1 MKVPMLLLTS
11 LTLLQAG
18 ALRHKI
24 DNNKELSD
32 TEEGVKVMLE
42 IDEKEK
48 MARIELIDEI
58 LKFYQETLKDL
69 KSMRRELTEYLMPTY
84 ENNEVEK
91 VNKVKFLTP
100 QTSRLSRY
108 IEGNWCVV

>member
-1 MKVPMLLLTS
+1 M
-11 LTLLQAG
+11 
-18 ALRHKI
+18 
-24 DNNKELSD
+24 
-32 TEEGVKVMLE
+32 KVMLE

-84 ENNEVEK
+84 ENNEVDVEA
-91 VNKVKFLTP
+91 FLNDA
-100 QTSRLSRY
+100 QEQADLV
-108 IEGNWCVV
+108 II

>member
-1 MKVPMLLLTS
+1 
-11 LTLLQAG
+11 
-18 ALRHKI
+18 
-24 DNNKELSD
+24 
-32 TEEGVKVMLE
+32 MLE

-84 ENNEVEK
+84 ENNEVDVEA
-91 VNKVKFLTP
+91 FLNDA
-100 QTSRLSRY
+100 QEQADLV
-108 IEGNWCVV
+108 II